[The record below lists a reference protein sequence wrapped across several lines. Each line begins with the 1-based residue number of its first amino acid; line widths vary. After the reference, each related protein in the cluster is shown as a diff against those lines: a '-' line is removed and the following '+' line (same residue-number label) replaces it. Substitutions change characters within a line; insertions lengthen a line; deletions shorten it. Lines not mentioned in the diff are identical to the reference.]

1 MVKNDKDRT
10 KDKSEDINESQ
21 EKEMIPSPSEK
32 SSKIIKTP
40 KQRPKTAPP
49 TQHHVVVSNLI
60 ESVKVLVYLFL
71 KQMTHCFSM
80 SGG

>member
-1 MVKNDKDRT
+1 MLGLKGPL
-10 KDKSEDINESQ
+10 EDALKHLILL
-21 EKEMIPSPSEK
+21 
-32 SSKIIKTP
+32 
-40 KQRPKTAPP
+40 
-49 TQHHVVVSNLI
+49 HHQYAIYLFKRNLI